1 MPAFGRLTAIFAAI
15 PLLALPAAG
24 QAPLPS
30 FQGLGQMPGAVQSG
44 SYVNGISGDGSTV
57 VGYGWV
63 NGASTHAYRWTAVRG
78 YEVIGAGTDSR
89 AYAASFDGSVVV
101 GQ

>member
-1 MPAFGRLTAIFAAI
+1 MPDLRRLTVLLVAV

-63 NGASTHAYRWTAVRG
+63 NATSTQAYRWTAVRG

-89 AYAASFDGSVVV
+89 AYAASFDGLVVV
-101 GQ
+101 